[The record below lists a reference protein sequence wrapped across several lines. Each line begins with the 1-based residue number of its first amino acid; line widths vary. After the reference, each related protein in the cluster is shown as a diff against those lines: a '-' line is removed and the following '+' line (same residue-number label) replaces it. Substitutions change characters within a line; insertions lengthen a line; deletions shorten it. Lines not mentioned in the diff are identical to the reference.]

1 MWNSSYSTL
10 FSISQLIGKKEKAL
24 GSPLSPFAFC
34 LSPFDFSSPR
44 SPILGFIQAGGRSSR
59 MGTDKAWLEI
69 ENRPMIERALAEVRP
84 VVNSLSIIVNAANL
98 HLQRYESLAESY
110 DAKVI
115 HDLHDHRGPL
125 GGIGTAL
132 TYCKSDQSALIL
144 ACDMPFITTEFLAFL
159 IDLHQREANQLTLP
173 ADQGERLQPLAGVY
187 SAACLPAVEQ
197 MLKEDELRVDSLCRR
212 VVTRRVAFSE
222 FASLMNA
229 ERLFVNIN
237 SIEEYRLTTKNTKED
252 T

>member
-1 MWNSSYSTL
+1 MIY
-10 FSISQLIGKKEKAL
+10 FSDPNFPVA
-24 GSPLSPFAFC
+24 
-34 LSPFDFSSPR
+34 
-44 SPILGFIQAGGRSSR
+44 GFIQAGGRSSR
-59 MGTDKAWLEI
+59 MGTDKAWLAI

-84 VVNSLSIIVNAANL
+84 VVNRLSVVVNAANP

-132 TYCKSDQSALIL
+132 TYCKNDRSALAALAILIL

-159 IDLHQREANQLTLP
+159 VDLHQREANQLTLP
-173 ADQGERLQPLAGVY
+173 VDQEERLQPLVGVY
-187 SAACLPAVEQ
+187 SAACRPAVEQ
-197 MLKEDELRVDSLCRR
+197 MLKTDDLRVDNLCRR
-212 VVTRRVAFSE
+212 VQTRRVAFSE
-222 FASLMNA
+222 FASLTNA

>member
-1 MWNSSYSTL
+1 MIY
-10 FSISQLIGKKEKAL
+10 FSDPNFPVA
-24 GSPLSPFAFC
+24 
-34 LSPFDFSSPR
+34 
-44 SPILGFIQAGGRSSR
+44 GFIQAGGRSSR
-59 MGTDKAWLEI
+59 MGTDKAWLAI

-84 VVNSLSIIVNAANL
+84 IVNSLSIVVNAANP

-115 HDLHDHRGPL
+115 QDLHDHRGPL

-132 TYCKSDQSALIL
+132 TYCKNDQSAPAALIL

-159 IDLHQREANQLTLP
+159 VDLHQREANQLTLP
-173 ADQGERLQPLAGVY
+173 VDQQDRLQPLAGVY
-187 SAACLPAVEQ
+187 SAACRPAVEQ
-197 MLKEDELRVDSLCRR
+197 MLNADDLRVDNLCRR
-212 VVTRRVAFSE
+212 VKTRWVAFGE
-222 FASLMNA
+222 FANLVNA
-229 ERLFVNIN
+229 EKLFVNIN

>member
-1 MWNSSYSTL
+1 MENFRNDPNQSKMINL
-10 FSISQLIGKKEKAL
+10 PDPNFPVA
-24 GSPLSPFAFC
+24 
-34 LSPFDFSSPR
+34 
-44 SPILGFIQAGGRSSR
+44 GFIQAGGRSSR

-69 ENRPMIERALAEVRP
+69 ENRPMIERLLAQARP
-84 VVNSLSIIVNAANL
+84 AVNSLSIIVNATNP

-132 TYCKSDQSALIL
+132 AYCKNDRYQSALIL

-159 IDLHQREANQLTLP
+159 IDLHQHEANQLTLP
-173 ADQGERLQPLAGVY
+173 VDQQERLQPLAGVY

-197 MLKEDELRVDSLCRR
+197 MLNADDLRVDNLCRR
-212 VVTRRVAFSE
+212 VQTRRVTFGE
-222 FASLMNA
+222 FASLTNA
-229 ERLFVNIN
+229 ERLFVNVN
-237 SIEEYRLTTKNTKED
+237 SIEEYISIRRKTEVRGQKSE
-252 T
+252 